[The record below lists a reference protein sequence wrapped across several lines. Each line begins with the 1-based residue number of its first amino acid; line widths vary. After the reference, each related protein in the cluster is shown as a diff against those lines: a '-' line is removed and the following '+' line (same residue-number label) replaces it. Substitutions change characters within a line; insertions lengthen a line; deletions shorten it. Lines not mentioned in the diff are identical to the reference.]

1 MEQRMHFALTVVL
14 CIASLTAADDEK
26 KKSPAPPDKD
36 GWKSLFD
43 GKSLGDWKST
53 EFVNGG
59 KVEVADGAIRL
70 GAGEP
75 MTGLVYKGPK
85 LPTNDYE
92 ISWEA
97 RRVEGRDFFCLLT
110 FPVGDEPCSFV
121 VAGWGGSVS
130 GLSSLNGADASEN
143 STTSFVKIENGT
155 WYKFRLR
162 TTAKRIEAWVGD
174 EKVVDVDPEE
184 FSFSVRIENDR
195 CRPFGFASYRSVG
208 MIKNI
213 RFRSLKEP
221 PTKEKTK

>member
-1 MEQRMHFALTVVL
+1 MRFVL
-14 CIASLTAADDEK
+14 AILAFTGAADDK
-26 KKSPAPPDKD
+26 KPATSADKD
-36 GWKSLFD
+36 GWKPLFD

-59 KVEVADGAIRL
+59 NVEVADGSIRI

-75 MTGLVYKGPK
+75 MTGVVYKGPK
-85 LPTNDYE
+85 LPNTDYE
-92 ISWEA
+92 IAWEA
-97 RRVEGRDFFCLLT
+97 KRTDGKDFFCLLT
-110 FPVGDEPCSFV
+110 FPVGEEPCSFV
-121 VAGWGGSVS
+121 VAGWGGNVT

-143 STTSFVKIENGT
+143 STNTFVKIENGK

-162 TTAKRIEAWVGD
+162 TTAKRLEAWVD
-174 EKVVDVDPEE
+174 AEKVVDVDPEE

-195 CRPFGFASYRSVG
+195 CRPFGFASYRSAG

-221 PTKEKTK
+221 AAAEKKK